1 MDYSKFFKS
10 IVLVMSTMVLVGCGS
25 SGTSGVYL
33 KTSTETEAISSD
45 SFDTE
50 TGAVTEDT
58 TISVGDDKDTET
70 KIEVSEGTQFTDE
83 NGDVVTKAP
92 TAKVEVEKKQDES
105 TTELDF
111 SVDGKKVIPTE
122 PITVS
127 VQAPEGAKAGDE
139 VEIEVPEGIK
149 PANMQKLILVIV
161 NADGTVSIN
170 IMPYVFRNHT
180 VIAIIVKIK
189 KDDSTN

>member
-10 IVLVMSTMVLVGCGS
+10 IVLVMSIVVLVGCGS
-25 SGTSGVYL
+25 SATSGV
-33 KTSTETEAISSD
+33 KTSIDTEVISPD
-45 SFDTE
+45 AFDTK

-92 TAKVEVEKKQDES
+92 TAKVEVEKKKDES

-127 VQAPEGAKAGDE
+127 VQAPKE
-139 VEIEVPEGIK
+139 
-149 PANMQKLILVIV
+149 QKLVMKLRLKFQK
-161 NADGTVSIN
+161 A
-170 IMPYVFRNHT
+170 
-180 VIAIIVKIK
+180 
-189 KDDSTN
+189 